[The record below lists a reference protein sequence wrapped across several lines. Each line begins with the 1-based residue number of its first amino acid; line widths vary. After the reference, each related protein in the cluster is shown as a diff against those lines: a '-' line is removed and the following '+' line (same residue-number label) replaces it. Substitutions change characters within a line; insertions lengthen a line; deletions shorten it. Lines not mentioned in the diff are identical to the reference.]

1 MILVVGGTG
10 TLGRALVPL
19 LVCRDQQVRLMSR
32 TSDGIPER
40 CDHLSG
46 DVRDT
51 DALVKA
57 VEGCQT
63 VISAV
68 HGFMGGRRAGP
79 EQVDHRANIAL
90 IDAAVRA
97 GVQRMLLVSVL
108 GAAADHPMSLMR
120 AKFAA
125 EQCLRSTD
133 LAWTIV
139 RPAAY
144 LETWLSVV
152 GSKVAGGGPALVFG
166 RARNPINFV
175 ATQDV
180 AAVIDHCLTHAG
192 TVGEV
197 IDVAGPENL
206 TLLDLA
212 AAVGTDRVRH
222 VPRAVL
228 QLMQYAARP
237 ISPAFAR
244 QARMSLYMD
253 TADLTAATAPQEPR
267 PHLTLR
273 TIVSDPD
280 SPAVRRAGGLPGT
293 PERG

>member
-19 LVCRDQQVRLMSR
+19 LLCRGQRVRLMSR
-32 TSDGIPER
+32 TCDGIPDG
-40 CDHLSG
+40 CDHRAG

-51 DALVKA
+51 DALAKA
-57 VEGCQT
+57 VDGCHT

-68 HGFMGGRRAGP
+68 HGFMGGRHAGP

-97 GVQRMLLVSVL
+97 GTRRLVLVSVL
-108 GAAADHPMSLMR
+108 GAAADHPMTLMR

-125 EQCLRSTD
+125 EQYLRSTD

-139 RPAAY
+139 RPAAF

-152 GSKVAGGGPALVFG
+152 GSKIAGGGPALVFG
-166 RARNPINFV
+166 RATNPINFV
-175 ATQDV
+175 AAHDV
-180 AAVIDHCLTHAG
+180 AAVIDHYLTHPEAIG
-192 TVGEV
+192 QVV
-197 IDVAGPENL
+197 DVAGPENL

-212 AAVGTDRVRH
+212 AAVGADKVTH

-228 QLMQYAARP
+228 QMMQYLARP

-244 QARMSLYMD
+244 QSRMSLYMD
-253 TADLTAATAPQEPR
+253 TADLTAAPAPEEPR

-273 TIVSDPD
+273 AIVSDP
-280 SPAVRRAGGLPGT
+280 SIR
-293 PERG
+293 